1 MRLVASGRSDHEAIA
16 MHMKERGLV
25 AFRHV
30 VQSLADV
37 PDEEWEL
44 FARQVRNRV
53 FETHDL
59 LIRAGEPVTDFF
71 FLVSGFVRFF
81 YLTGDGKEFNK
92 AFAQEN
98 QFVGSFGA
106 EVLKQPC
113 RFSVQALERTEA
125 MVIPVQV
132 IRDGYD
138 RHHSWERV
146 GRMMAERVAVS
157 KEIREGEFLL
167 DSAETRYRR
176 FLANYPSLADRISQY
191 HVASY
196 LGITDVALSRIRK
209 KIGLTAASAKLI
221 RD

>member
-1 MRLVASGRSDHEAIA
+1 

-25 AFRHV
+25 ALRHV

-44 FARQVRNRV
+44 FARQVHDRV
-53 FETHDL
+53 FETHGL

-81 YLTGDGKEFNK
+81 YLTEDGREFNK

-106 EVLKQPC
+106 EVLEQPC

-125 MVIPVQV
+125 MAIPVQV

-138 RHHSWERV
+138 RHHAWERV

-176 FLANYPSLADRISQY
+176 FLANYPGLADRISQY

-209 KIGLTAASAKLI
+209 KIGLTAASGKLI

>member
-1 MRLVASGRSDHEAIA
+1 M
-16 MHMKERGLV
+16 
-25 AFRHV
+25 RHV
-30 VQSLADV
+30 IRSLADV
-37 PDEEWEL
+37 PDEEWEH
-44 FARQVRNRV
+44 FAGRVHGRV
-53 FETHDL
+53 FESNDL

-71 FLVSGFVRFF
+71 FLMSGFVRFF
-81 YLTGDGKEFNK
+81 YLTEDGKEFNK

-106 EVLKQPC
+106 EVSKEPC
-113 RFSVQALERTEA
+113 RFSVQAMERTEA
-125 MVIPVQV
+125 MAIPVHV

-146 GRMMAERVAVS
+146 GRMLAERVAIS

-167 DSAETRYRR
+167 DSAEIRYRR
-176 FLANYPSLADRISQY
+176 FLANYPGLAERISQY

-209 KIGLTAASAKLI
+209 KIGLTAASGKLI